1 MTIEQQASL
10 EIEQPIDTPEP
21 SMRNQIGEALHQ
33 AEERE
38 RDEAGRFT
46 QAEKTAR
53 VAEKVA
59 GETGAA
65 PAVVA
70 PGAPVGEPEIAM
82 PAALKREFGDKWKTL
97 PREVQQFWADRELTV
112 HQGFTKADEDRSFGK
127 SMKDAVTPYEA
138 IIRAEGS
145 TPAEAVKSLLNTAY
159 VLRSGNEQQRVE
171 LFTQLMQQYGVQPQ
185 ALFNRLQGGASQVD
199 PQINS
204 LQSEIQQMRALL
216 QDQQTQRQQQEEQ
229 QVYGEIDSFK
239 AQSGHEHFDAVRYD
253 MGLLIQNGR
262 AETMQ
267 DAYDKAIWAD
277 PAIRS
282 TLISQQ
288 TQAGQTKRVA
298 DVNARAQQ
306 ARKAGSSVVGA
317 PGGNAEAAAAA
328 NADLR
333 STLSSAFDD
342 AIG

>member
-10 EIEQPIDTPEP
+10 EVEQPIETPEL
-21 SMRNQIGEALHQ
+21 SMRDQLSEALTQ

-46 QAEKTAR
+46 AAEKAAR
-53 VAEKVA
+53 VSDKVA
-59 GETGAA
+59 TETGKPVEAVTA
-65 PAVVA
+65 PTEA
-70 PGAPVGEPEIAM
+70 EIAM

-97 PREVQQFWADRELTV
+97 PREVQQFWADREQTI
-112 HQGFTKADEDRSFGK
+112 HQGFTKADEDRTFGK
-127 SMKDAVTPYEA
+127 AMKDAVTPYEA
-138 IIRAEGS
+138 IIRMEGS

-185 ALFNRLQGGASQVD
+185 SLFNRLQGGAPQVD

-204 LQSEIQQMRALL
+204 LQAEIQQMRAML
-216 QDQQTQRQQQEEQ
+216 QEQQTQREQQEEQ
-229 QVYGEIDSFK
+229 AAFGTIEDFK
-239 AQSGHEHFDAVRYD
+239 SQPGHEHFEAVRYD
-253 MGLLIQNGR
+253 MGLLLQAGR
-262 AETMQ
+262 AENMQ
-267 DAYDKAIWAD
+267 DAYEKAIWAD

-288 TQAGQTKRVA
+288 QQAGQTKRVA
-298 DVNARAQQ
+298 EVNARAQQ

-342 AIG
+342 AMG